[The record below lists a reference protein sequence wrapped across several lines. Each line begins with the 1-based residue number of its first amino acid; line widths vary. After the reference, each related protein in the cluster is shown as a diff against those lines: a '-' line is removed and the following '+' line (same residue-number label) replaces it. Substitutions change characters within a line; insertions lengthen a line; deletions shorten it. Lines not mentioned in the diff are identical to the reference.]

1 MDLVVEM
8 KELPLNGET
17 VLGDK
22 ITYIPGGKGAN
33 QSYAIASAGRD
44 SR

>member
-1 MDLVVEM
+1 MGKKVLVIGSLNMDLVVEM

-22 ITYIPGGKGAN
+22 ITYIPGGN
-33 QSYAIASAGRD
+33 RV
-44 SR
+44 R